1 MFCPKTLAINISLP
15 LPQKVRD
22 IFFYL
27 GGVAGKHKGR
37 VGDAPL
43 VGCGG
48 YANETGAATA
58 TGIGEL
64 IIKMTLTREVV
75 YNMENGKDA
84 QVI

>member
-1 MFCPKTLAINISLP
+1 MGTY
-15 LPQKVRD
+15 Q
-22 IFFYL
+22 
-27 GGVAGKHKGR
+27 GR

-75 YNMENGKDA
+75 YNMENGQHA

>member
-1 MFCPKTLAINISLP
+1 M
-15 LPQKVRD
+15 
-22 IFFYL
+22 
-27 GGVAGKHKGR
+27 AGKHKGR

-43 VGCGG
+43 VGSGG

-84 QVI
+84 QVIPGGPKKSTPFES